1 MGIEEAT
8 YILESLTKN
17 EMKDLNSPEFSG
29 TLMMAIYKLFFKR
42 APECKQLLGNI
53 FQEII
58 MNSTDSTLKQR
69 AIFLYRLL
77 RTNITLAKE
86 VAEQQTDSE
95 FEEFFEDKND
105 EVRERL
111 FMEFNSLSIVYQKPS
126 ERFLKETELKQ
137 SIASEKKY

>member
-1 MGIEEAT
+1 
-8 YILESLTKN
+8 
-17 EMKDLNSPEFSG
+17 
-29 TLMMAIYKLFFKR
+29 MAIYKLFFKR
-42 APECKQLLGNI
+42 APECKQLLGTI

-58 MNSTDSTLKQR
+58 QNSTDSTLKQR

-77 RTNITLAKE
+77 RTNIALAKE
-86 VAEQQTDSE
+86 VAEQSNSE

-111 FMEFNSLSIVYQKPS
+111 FMEFNSLSVVYQKPS

-137 SIASEKKY
+137 TLASEKKYFPERKKKIRLREQ